1 MNKDDQAVS
10 RASNQDTPSGQG
22 LERSQ
27 QQASALARPIYSSVP
42 GNRQSDVV
50 MSTVAMTAL
59 SAIAAAP

>member
-27 QQASALARPIYSSVP
+27 QQASALARPIYSVP